1 MKNYLTST
9 LALLI
14 AISLSACASF
24 QRSMIAGEE
33 QKTVYYPNIKDAG
46 DFYVVNFMNQKT
58 SKIGLQ
64 ILDRYKEPY
73 YLNEES
79 IKAFIQRQNG
89 ENEIVYLQGE
99 GYIPDLWEGENLG
112 NGASIY
118 SKRMSWVKNEHLANI
133 HVWIPMP
140 DNEILEFD
148 FNCVARKHESMQNK
162 KGTKKNKLR

>member
-1 MKNYLTST
+1 MKINIAVILTLLLSLT
-9 LALLI
+9 LA
-14 AISLSACASF
+14 SCASF

-58 SKIGLQ
+58 SKIGIQ

-79 IKAFIQRQNG
+79 IKAYIQRQNG
-89 ENEIVYLQGE
+89 ENEIIYLQGE

-118 SKRMSWVKNEHLANI
+118 SKRMSWVKDEHLAMI

-140 DNEILEFD
+140 YNEVLEFD
-148 FNCVARKHESMQNK
+148 FKCVARKHDSKQNK
-162 KGTKKNKLR
+162 NGTKKNKRR